1 MSQSWGESV
10 RVHQSLALGVKPS
23 WKILHRVRI
32 AEFLCIFLLAQE
44 KLGEKKAS
52 ISESFFSF
60 EAAFILQTSQ
70 IALGVEGDGFLVF
83 LALA

>member
-44 KLGEKKAS
+44 KLGEKK
-52 ISESFFSF
+52 SFHFRKLF
-60 EAAFILQTSQ
+60 F
-70 IALGVEGDGFLVF
+70 F
-83 LALA
+83 

>member
-52 ISESFFSF
+52 ISESFFLLKPHLFFKQVKLHLGSK
-60 EAAFILQTSQ
+60 AAAS
-70 IALGVEGDGFLVF
+70 
-83 LALA
+83 